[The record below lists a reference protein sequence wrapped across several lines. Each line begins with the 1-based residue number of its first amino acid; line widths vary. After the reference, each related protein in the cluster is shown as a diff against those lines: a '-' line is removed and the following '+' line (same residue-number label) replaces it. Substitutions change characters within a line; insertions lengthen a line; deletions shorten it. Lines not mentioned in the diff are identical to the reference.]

1 MKKLLIAMV
10 LLATGSAWA
19 EWVKVGE
26 TDDANIYIDPASIRK
41 DGNLR
46 RVWQIQ
52 DLKQR
57 DKEGGEMSRRVR
69 KEYDCK
75 QERHRNLSFST
86 HSEPM
91 AGGKTLVS
99 GGEETK
105 WRDTPPDSAAEAIQK
120 LVCAN

>member
-26 TDDANIYIDPASIRK
+26 NKDANFYIDPASIRK

-46 RVWQIQ
+46 RVWEIQ

-57 DKEGGEMSRRVR
+57 DKEGGVMSRRMR
-69 KEYDCK
+69 YEYDCK
-75 QERHRNLSFST
+75 QERDRYLSFST

-91 AGGKTLVS
+91 AGGTTLVS

-105 WRDTPPDSAAEAIQK
+105 WSDTPPDSAAEAIQK